1 MHNSEVSE
9 KAIERYLSKLT
20 KEAGG
25 LSLKYSNATQT
36 GYPDRIL
43 MFPNGHQIWVEV
55 KGLGEVP
62 TLKQIRRIKELR
74 RVGQIATVCDSRQTA
89 ERIVK
94 LMAHTPVLARCE
106 WGEVEPDEPKGKP
119 KAEPQIFW
127 R

>member
-20 KEAGG
+20 QEAGG

-55 KGLGEVP
+55 KGRGEVP
-62 TLKQIRRIKELR
+62 TLKQIQRIKELR

-94 LMAHTPVLARCE
+94 LMSLTPLLARCE
-106 WGEVEPDEPKGKP
+106 WGKVGRAEPEARSKG
-119 KAEPQIFW
+119 EPQIFW